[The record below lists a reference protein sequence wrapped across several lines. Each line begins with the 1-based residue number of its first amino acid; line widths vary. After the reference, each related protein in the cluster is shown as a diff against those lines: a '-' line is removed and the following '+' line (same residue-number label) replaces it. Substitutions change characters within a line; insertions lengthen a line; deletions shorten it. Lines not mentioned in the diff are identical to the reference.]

1 MKLRRI
7 SAIIAVSLSTV
18 LLTAGCVK
26 LEMDM
31 TVAPDDTVSGNM
43 VFAIS
48 KSLAEMATEE
58 AEPGTTPETDSLFTD
73 VENVT
78 VEAFDDGDF
87 VGSSYTFEKLPIAQF
102 APQVV
107 DGSAFAIER
116 QGDNLVIS
124 GTFDTS
130 SESQDLEAN
139 PFADSIAAGFA
150 ASSSIRIAV
159 TLPGEIIETNG
170 QVDGQTITW
179 KGNFGE
185 KLVLEAVAVSP
196 LGTPINWL
204 VVGGIGG
211 ILLGVGGV
219 LFVWLMGRKKLDAP
233 EAKQQEEKAVKPK
246 KKKTKAEILAE
257 EALAQ
262 RPWYQKKRF
271 AFPAMGL
278 FLLSFAAI
286 AIGLM
291 QSQAGTSS
299 IESSNPTSNSIGTSD
314 GSAEGDSSSDQS
326 ASSAPAAPPSNV
338 TPKAAAAAPSGR
350 QAPSQ
355 VVSATETE
363 SQLLAREDAY
373 YYWSEDWYSRTGLIN
388 WLVDIGHSYDD
399 SVYATD
405 SLGVDWTTEALG
417 MANNLVSEYFYSRL
431 SLIYELEV
439 QGFSPSEATAGVDG
453 MGHDWYDEAY
463 SLALELITYEGY
475 SEQEAYDQLVAEQ
488 FTADEASYG
497 SSWAA
502 QQ

>member
-1 MKLRRI
+1 M
-7 SAIIAVSLSTV
+7 IAVSLSTV

-31 TVAPDDTVSGNM
+31 TVATDDTVSGNM

-87 VGSSYTFEKLPIAQF
+87 VGSSYTFENLPIVQF

-130 SESQDLEAN
+130 TEGEELEAN

-185 KLVLEAVAVSP
+185 KLMLEAVAVSP

-204 VVGGIGG
+204 VVGGIAG
-211 ILLGVGGV
+211 ILLGLGGV
-219 LFVWLMGRKKLDAP
+219 LFVWLNGRKKLEAP

-246 KKKTKAEILAE
+246 KKTKAEILAA

-278 FLLSFAAI
+278 FLLSFVAI

-299 IESSNPTSNSIGTSD
+299 TESSNPSSNSSGTSD
-314 GSAEGDSSSDQS
+314 GSTEADSGTDESS
-326 ASSAPAAPPSNV
+326 SSAPAAPPANV
-338 TPKAAAAAPSGR
+338 APKAAVAAPSGR

-355 VVSATETE
+355 VVSPTETE
-363 SQLLAREDAY
+363 GQLLAREDAY

-399 SVYATD
+399 AVYATD
-405 SLGVDWTTEALG
+405 SLGVDWTSEALG
-417 MANNLVSEYFYSRL
+417 MANNLVSQYFYSRL
-431 SLIYELEV
+431 SLISELEV
-439 QGFSPSEATAGVDG
+439 EGFTPSEATAGVDG

-463 SLALELITYEGY
+463 SLALELITNEGY
-475 SEQEAYDQLVAEQ
+475 TEQEAYDQLITEQ